1 MVKKIIFVLI
11 ISFSI
16 LLVGEKK
23 KQLDIRMPLR
33 FVGLKNLR
41 LKKNL
46 KKSSKK
52 KNVVKKKNKK
62 TKKKEK
68 ESGYLKPQ
76 PPIRYSTSSYSSSS
90 RSDRDKKEFEKIEVK
105 HAKAISPRTKV
116 FLDFKDAPLKD
127 VIKWFSEKTKRNF
140 ILPKRLGREKITIMS
155 PVPVTMAEAYRTF
168 LTMLSVNNF
177 SITRSGKF
185 NLILNE
191 REVASH
197 GIDLYNQNR
206 LPNLFKMVATILK
219 FKHITSKNAEKIIK
233 IFRDRGGTSYIFDDK
248 TIILVDYAANI
259 RKIREVIKEL
269 DVSKSSDAVALHF
282 IKLNNISPKD
292 AKKLIDKIFKE
303 FKKNTRY
310 SRGRNNKN
318 KNLSLIPLKKGSSS
332 SNISPDDFFAQ
343 IVADDRGEELIVMS
357 NARIYSLLMQI
368 IKHIDT
374 EVAGEG
380 QIHVV
385 KLQNAKAKDILKT
398 LTKVSKSK
406 KRYGRNNKKGADVFE
421 GEINISANESTN
433 SLVIVSST
441 KDYRQLKKVIKQL
454 DVRRLQVYIEAA
466 IMEVTVRED
475 LEYGSNMATGGF
487 LTSIDGKEVPVFFG
501 KSLTSPGKLGLV
513 AGLLGTAVSGTSN
526 IPGIGALG
534 GVPSMG
540 FLMNAAKND
549 SNINVVSTPHLLT
562 TDNESAEIIVGS
574 TIPFPSGNI
583 INNTA
588 GSQIT
593 YKREDVAL
601 KLKIKP
607 QINESGYMTLD
618 VKQELTQVQGQS
630 QYGII
635 TSKRSAKTIV
645 NAEDEQPIVIGGLM
659 KDTVSETEDK
669 IPFLGDIPVIG
680 NLFKYT
686 TKKKEKINLLI
697 ILTPH
702 IIRSREDF
710 DRIYKEKLKEREDF
724 AKRFYGDIKSF
735 EASSMISKK
744 RGPLLS
750 IAEIMDKQHAEKL
763 EKEKIKRKKNASLLI
778 SPNGEEK
785 DLNSK
790 ELKNI
795 EKEEDVPELDDED
808 LK

>member
-1 MVKKIIFVLI
+1 M
-11 ISFSI
+11 
-16 LLVGEKK
+16 
-23 KQLDIRMPLR
+23 
-33 FVGLKNLR
+33 
-41 LKKNL
+41 
-46 KKSSKK
+46 
-52 KNVVKKKNKK
+52 
-62 TKKKEK
+62 
-68 ESGYLKPQ
+68 
-76 PPIRYSTSSYSSSS
+76 
-90 RSDRDKKEFEKIEVK
+90 
-105 HAKAISPRTKV
+105 
-116 FLDFKDAPLKD
+116 
-127 VIKWFSEKTKRNF
+127 
-140 ILPKRLGREKITIMS
+140 
-155 PVPVTMAEAYRTF
+155 
-168 LTMLSVNNF
+168 
-177 SITRSGKF
+177 
-185 NLILNE
+185 
-191 REVASH
+191 
-197 GIDLYNQNR
+197 
-206 LPNLFKMVATILK
+206 
-219 FKHITSKNAEKIIK
+219 
-233 IFRDRGGTSYIFDDK
+233 
-248 TIILVDYAANI
+248 
-259 RKIREVIKEL
+259 
-269 DVSKSSDAVALHF
+269 
-282 IKLNNISPKD
+282 
-292 AKKLIDKIFKE
+292 
-303 FKKNTRY
+303 
-310 SRGRNNKN
+310 
-318 KNLSLIPLKKGSSS
+318 
-332 SNISPDDFFAQ
+332 Q
-343 IVADDRGEELIVMS
+343 IV
-357 NARIYSLLMQI
+357 
-368 IKHIDT
+368 KHIDT

-385 KLQNAKAKDILKT
+385 KLQNAKAKNILKT
-398 LTKVSKSK
+398 LTRVAKSK
-406 KRYGRNNKKGADVFE
+406 KRYGRNKKKGADVFE
-421 GEINISANESTN
+421 GEINISSNESTN
-433 SLVIVSST
+433 SLVIISST
-441 KDYRQLKKVIKQL
+441 KDYKQLKRVIKQL

-487 LTSIDGKEVPVFFG
+487 TVPIEGKDVPVFFG

-669 IPFLGDIPVIG
+669 IPLLGDIPVIG

-697 ILTPH
+697 VLTPH

-735 EASSMISKK
+735 EANSMISKK

-750 IAEIMDKQHAEKL
+750 IAEILDKQHLQDL
-763 EKEKIKRKKNASLLI
+763 EKKNIKREKNASLLI
-778 SPNGEEK
+778 SPSGNEK
-785 DLNSK
+785 LLDSK
-790 ELKNI
+790 EMKKI
-795 EKEEDVPELDDED
+795 KEDDEIPELKDED
-808 LK
+808 LQ